1 MVNGP
6 EGLVLLDLLVPPN
19 HSETSRGGAFNP
31 NSHMRLTLNSQV
43 VLNER
48 NGKLTSDKWA
58 DPVSLP

>member
-19 HSETSRGGAFNP
+19 HSETSRGGGFNP